1 MTVGLPK
8 DAKGR
13 DIPLDTECPY
23 TCDGEKRE
31 ATGFTCHRRK
41 DRWGIMADTHTVD
54 SIYLHPTPP
63 DSLEKP
69 PEDSDA
75 AGGAIHGAARAERR
89 PSIPIERAS
98 EAHR

>member
-1 MTVGLPK
+1 MAVGLPK

-23 TCDGEKRE
+23 ACDGEKRE
-31 ATGFTCHRRK
+31 ATGFMYHRRK
-41 DRWGIMADTHTVD
+41 DRWGITADTHIVG
-54 SIYLHPTPP
+54 SIHFHPTPP
-63 DSLEKP
+63 DNFERPLE
-69 PEDSDA
+69 DLDA
-75 AGGAIHGAARAERR
+75 AGDAIHEPARAERR

>member
-23 TCDGEKRE
+23 ACDGEKRE
-31 ATGFTCHRRK
+31 ATGFMCHRRK
-41 DRWGIMADTHTVD
+41 ARWGIMADTHTVD

-63 DSLEKP
+63 DSLERP
-69 PEDSDA
+69 LGDSDA
-75 AGGAIHGAARAERR
+75 AGDAIHGAVRAGRR